1 VGSKRFESAQEALEA
16 EAACRNE
23 GCVLVGDDPLVSCV
37 ALEALHQFRPVFSST
52 TSVIGF
58 GKAGRKA
65 VQVYEF
71 TGASR

>member
-1 VGSKRFESAQEALEA
+1 LEA

-23 GCVLVGDDPLVSCV
+23 GCKLVFDNPMVSCV
-37 ALEALHQFRPVFSST
+37 
-52 TSVIGF
+52 VIGF

-71 TGASR
+71 TGASW